1 MGKKNKKTPEAI
13 RLKAIKIWNK
23 SKGNKTMKEIGL
35 ELGIYGETVGKIIT
49 KYYKDRQHGT

>member
-23 SKGNKTMKEIGL
+23 SKGNKTMKEIGQ
-35 ELGIYGETVGKIIT
+35 ELGICGETVGKIIT
-49 KYYKDRQHGT
+49 EYYKNR